1 MPVLDGRRRETP
13 KLNPKKRWV
22 PTCRTTPQPVT
33 AGHLAYLGVRALLP
47 PHTVIGYGITRG
59 GPWARVGD
67 HRARA
72 KTPQDAL
79 EEAYRLH
86 MEASDA

>member
-1 MPVLDGRRRETP
+1 MASVLDLRNTEP

-22 PTCRTTPQPVT
+22 PVPRTTPQPLT
-33 AGHLAYLGVRALLP
+33 AGHSAYLRVHALLP
-47 PHTVIGYGITRG
+47 PDTAIGYGITRG

-67 HRARA
+67 ARARA
-72 KTPQDAL
+72 KTPEAAL

-86 MEASDA
+86 MESTDG